1 MTLQEIII
9 VILENIKI
17 LALFLFFYS
26 LIGVLCCL
34 LYNLCIRKR
43 SLINSFKKCPHF
55 LHLIFRYYYKPV
67 LEFDD
72 FDTIKNL
79 FAKAFIPILELNFF
93 WVTKK
98 HIKLENAIYKSK
110 NGIFE
115 MKELILKKEEI
126 EIVYDL
132 ISENSKF
139 NLVKGKNPNNIL
151 TINNKKCSCDV
162 DVEQKRIHVK
172 YSGYYIFNNT
182 RLVFHG
188 KLRYGDSFTIEIDTI
203 HFFDFENQYTI
214 KDLINICNILCN
226 VCFGICCCIFFVLL
240 MFHFK
245 WTSSPAFILIQLFFF
260 RSISSFTRRLFDI
273 FKETRCE

>member
-43 SLINSFKKCPHF
+43 FLINSFKKCPHF
-55 LHLIFRYYYKPV
+55 LHLIFRFYYKPV

-79 FAKAFIPILELNFF
+79 FAKAFIPILELNF
-93 WVTKK
+93 WGGVTKK

-115 MKELILKKEEI
+115 MKELILKK
-126 EIVYDL
+126 
-132 ISENSKF
+132 
-139 NLVKGKNPNNIL
+139 
-151 TINNKKCSCDV
+151 KK
-162 DVEQKRIHVK
+162 
-172 YSGYYIFNNT
+172 
-182 RLVFHG
+182 
-188 KLRYGDSFTIEIDTI
+188 
-203 HFFDFENQYTI
+203 
-214 KDLINICNILCN
+214 
-226 VCFGICCCIFFVLL
+226 
-240 MFHFK
+240 
-245 WTSSPAFILIQLFFF
+245 
-260 RSISSFTRRLFDI
+260 
-273 FKETRCE
+273 

>member
-1 MTLQEIII
+1 M
-9 VILENIKI
+9 
-17 LALFLFFYS
+17 
-26 LIGVLCCL
+26 
-34 LYNLCIRKR
+34 
-43 SLINSFKKCPHF
+43 
-55 LHLIFRYYYKPV
+55 

-79 FAKAFIPILELNFF
+79 FAKAFIPILELNFLGG
-93 WVTKK
+93 VTKK

-182 RLVFHG
+182 RLVFQG
-188 KLRYGDSFTIEIDTI
+188 KLR
-203 HFFDFENQYTI
+203 
-214 KDLINICNILCN
+214 
-226 VCFGICCCIFFVLL
+226 
-240 MFHFK
+240 
-245 WTSSPAFILIQLFFF
+245 
-260 RSISSFTRRLFDI
+260 
-273 FKETRCE
+273 

>member
-26 LIGVLCCL
+26 LISVLCCL

-43 SLINSFKKCPHF
+43 FLINSFKKCPHF
-55 LHLIFRYYYKPV
+55 LHLIFRFYYKPV

-79 FAKAFIPILELNFF
+79 FAKAFILILELNF
-93 WVTKK
+93 WGVTKK

-182 RLVFHG
+182 RLVFQG
-188 KLRYGDSFTIEIDTI
+188 KLRYGDF
-203 HFFDFENQYTI
+203 
-214 KDLINICNILCN
+214 L
-226 VCFGICCCIFFVLL
+226 
-240 MFHFK
+240 
-245 WTSSPAFILIQLFFF
+245 
-260 RSISSFTRRLFDI
+260 R
-273 FKETRCE
+273 